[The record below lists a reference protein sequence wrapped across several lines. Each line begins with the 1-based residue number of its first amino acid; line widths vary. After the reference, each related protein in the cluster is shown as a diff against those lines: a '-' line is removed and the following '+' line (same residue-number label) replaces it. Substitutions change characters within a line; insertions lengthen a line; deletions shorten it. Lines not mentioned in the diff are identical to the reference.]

1 MKMGQTPPPGEAA
14 GYAAGKSMPARNKR
28 LLLYALSLVLNLVA
42 IIGSFLVVAA
52 FGDRDAARTS
62 LTVVAMLAPLYA
74 MFAIAREVQ
83 SVETLRSRMLGIQRS
98 VGALIGS
105 VLLVALGV
113 VFLKVQDL
121 SRLAF
126 AWTVV
131 VALVLIVASEILF
144 SFLARAVMGP
154 LPTKEVLILDG
165 ADMPAPAGMELIDMG
180 KLGLTPD
187 LHRPEMI
194 DAISR
199 IIAPFDRVVIACSDE
214 RRRSWATFLKGSDVG
229 GEILID
235 PAALEGAVA
244 IGTCGLHDTLVIS
257 RGPLS
262 IANQTSKRAFDVVVS
277 LGVLI
282 FLAPLLVLTAIAIK
296 LDSPGPVF
304 FRQQRVG
311 LGNRMFW
318 IFKFRSMRT
327 DLADS
332 EGKVSASR
340 ADSRVTRVGRFIR
353 RTSIDELPQFIN
365 VLLGDMSVVG
375 PRPHALGSLAGDA
388 LFWEVTDR
396 YWIRHALKPGITG
409 LAQIRGLRGATEKRE
424 ELEMRVRCDLEY
436 LSNWSLAEDIMI
448 LLRTFRVIVHDKAY

>member
-1 MKMGQTPPPGEAA
+1 MGHVSRKG
-14 GYAAGKSMPARNKR
+14 MPARNKR
-28 LLLYALSLVLNLVA
+28 LFLYVLSLGLNLVA
-42 IIGSFLVVAA
+42 IFASFVVMAA
-52 FGDRDAARTS
+52 IGDRDTERTS
-62 LTVVAMLAPLYA
+62 LTVVALLGPLYA

-98 VGALIGS
+98 IGALTGA
-105 VLLVALGV
+105 VMLVALAV
-113 VFLKVQDL
+113 LFLKVQDL

-126 AWTVV
+126 AWTVF
-131 VALVLIVASEILF
+131 VALVLVVTSEILF
-144 SFLARAVMGP
+144 TFVARAVLGP
-154 LPTKEVLILDG
+154 LPTREVLILDG
-165 ADMPAPAGMELIDMG
+165 MAVSAPAGMELIDIG

-187 LHRPEMI
+187 LHKPEMI

-199 IIAPFDRVVIACSDE
+199 MIAPFDRVVIACSDE
-214 RRRSWATFLKGSDVG
+214 RRRSWSTFLKGSDVG
-229 GEILID
+229 GEIMID
-235 PAALEGAVA
+235 PASLEGAVA
-244 IGTCGLHDTLVIS
+244 IGNCGRHDTLVIS

-262 IANQTSKRAFDVVVS
+262 IANRTSKRVFDIVVS
-277 LGVLI
+277 FGVLI
-282 FLAPLLVLTAIAIK
+282 FLAPLLLVTAIAIK

-311 LGNRMFW
+311 LGNRMFS

-332 EGKVSASR
+332 IGSVSASR
-340 ADSRVTRVGRFIR
+340 ADPRITRVGRFIR

-436 LSNWSLAEDIMI
+436 LSNWSLGEDVMI
-448 LLRTFRVIVHDKAY
+448 LLRTFRVIIHDKAY

>member
-1 MKMGQTPPPGEAA
+1 MGRDLPAGEAA
-14 GYAAGKSMPARNKR
+14 GGANGKAMPARNKR
-28 LLLYALSLVLNLVA
+28 LLLYGLSLSLNLAA
-42 IIGSFLVVAA
+42 IVSSFFVVALIE
-52 FGDRDAARTS
+52 DRDATRTS

-98 VGALIGS
+98 VGALTGA

-126 AWTVV
+126 AWTVI
-131 VALVLIVASEILF
+131 VALVLVVVSELVFTVI
-144 SFLARAVMGP
+144 ARRVLGR
-154 LPTKEVLILDG
+154 LPTREVLILDG
-165 ADMPAPAGMELIDMG
+165 MTASPPGGMEVIDMG

-187 LHRPEMI
+187 LHKPEMI

-199 IIAPFDRVVIACSDE
+199 IIAPFDRVVIACTDE

-235 PAALEGAVA
+235 PVALDGAVA
-244 IGTCGLHDTLVIS
+244 IGTCGLYDTLVIS

-262 IANQTSKRAFDVVVS
+262 IANRTSKRVFDIVVS

-282 FLAPLLVLTAIAIK
+282 FLAPLLLVTAIAIK

-327 DLADS
+327 DLTDS
-332 EGKVSASR
+332 DGKVSASR
-340 ADSRVTRVGRFIR
+340 TDSRVTRVGRFIR
-353 RTSIDELPQFIN
+353 RTSIDELPQLLN

-436 LSNWSLAEDIMI
+436 LSNWSLGEDIMI

>member
-1 MKMGQTPPPGEAA
+1 
-14 GYAAGKSMPARNKR
+14 MPARNKR
-28 LLLYALSLVLNLVA
+28 LLLYGLSLALNLVA
-42 IIGSFLVVAA
+42 IISAYFVVAL
-52 FGDRDAARTS
+52 FGDHDSTRTS

-83 SVETLRSRMLGIQRS
+83 SIETLRSRMLGIQRS
-98 VGALIGS
+98 VGALTGA

-121 SRLAF
+121 SRLSF
-126 AWTVV
+126 AWTVII
-131 VALVLIVASEILF
+131 ALVLVVTSEIVF
-144 SFLARAVMGP
+144 TVIARRVLGR
-154 LPTKEVLILDG
+154 LPTREVLILDG
-165 ADMPAPAGMELIDMG
+165 MPASPPGGMEVIDMG

-187 LHRPEMI
+187 LHKPEMI

-199 IIAPFDRVVIACSDE
+199 IISPFDRVVIACADE

-235 PAALEGAVA
+235 PAALDGAVA
-244 IGTCGLHDTLVIS
+244 IGTCGLYDTLVIS

-262 IANQTSKRAFDVVVS
+262 IANRTSKRVFDIVVS

-282 FLAPLLVLTAIAIK
+282 FLAPLLLVTAIAIK

-327 DLADS
+327 DLTDS
-332 EGKVSASR
+332 DGKVSASR
-340 ADSRVTRVGRFIR
+340 TDSRVTRVGRFIR
-353 RTSIDELPQFIN
+353 RTSIDELPQFLN

-436 LSNWSLAEDIMI
+436 LSNWSLGEDIMI

>member
-1 MKMGQTPPPGEAA
+1 MEMGRDLPAGEAA
-14 GYAAGKSMPARNKR
+14 GGARGKAMPARNKR
-28 LLLYALSLVLNLVA
+28 LLLYGLSLALNLAA
-42 IIGSFLVVAA
+42 IISAFFVVALI
-52 FGDRDAARTS
+52 GDHDATRTS

-83 SVETLRSRMLGIQRS
+83 SIETLRSRMLGIQRS
-98 VGALIGS
+98 VGALTGA

-126 AWTVV
+126 AWTVII
-131 VALVLIVASEILF
+131 ALVLMVVSEIVF
-144 SFLARAVMGP
+144 TVIARRVLGR
-154 LPTKEVLILDG
+154 LPTREVLILDG
-165 ADMPAPAGMELIDMG
+165 MSASPPGGMEIIDMG

-187 LHRPEMI
+187 LHKPEMI

-199 IIAPFDRVVIACSDE
+199 IIAPFDRVVIACADE

-235 PAALEGAVA
+235 PTALDGAVA
-244 IGTCGLHDTLVIS
+244 IGTCGLYDTLVIS

-262 IANQTSKRAFDVVVS
+262 IANRTSKRVFDIVVS

-282 FLAPLLVLTAIAIK
+282 FLAPLLLVTAIAIK

-332 EGKVSASR
+332 DGKVSASR
-340 ADSRVTRVGRFIR
+340 TDSRVTRVGRFIR
-353 RTSIDELPQFIN
+353 RTSIDELPQFLN

-436 LSNWSLAEDIMI
+436 LSNWSLGEDIMI